1 MEKLLIRILD
11 KKAVKKLQT
20 LADKKLIEIT
30 ETPATAPVDWAS
42 FIGVLPKMSF
52 SEIEKEIAS
61 FRNWG

>member
-1 MEKLLIRILD
+1 VEKLVIRILD
-11 KKAVKKLQT
+11 KKAVKKLQA

-30 ETPATAPVDWAS
+30 EAPATVPVDWAS

-52 SEIEKEIAS
+52 SEIEKELAS